1 MEVSDVEVLRLY
13 DFVYNNLADVKKALF
28 QIRSSDELPEAG
40 RARVQLLTT
49 LTNQLGSPARKE
61 ITDGQ
66 EHHPIQ
72 ISASVN
78 IGDYNEFMER
88 YRGKDI
94 EMFKSADVF
103 YLCGVSKVSIRCSVL
118 TVATPTGSML
128 CHSSF
133 RFLLNGP

>member
-1 MEVSDVEVLRLY
+1 VSDVEVLHLY

-49 LTNQLGSPARKE
+49 LTSQLGSPARKE
-61 ITDGQ
+61 APDGQ
-66 EHHPIQ
+66 EQLPIQ

-88 YRGKDI
+88 SRGKDI
-94 EMFKSADVF
+94 EAFKSADIF
-103 YLCGVSKVSIRCSVL
+103 YVCGVSKVVTHWSDL
-118 TVATPTGSML
+118 TLATPKCRML
-128 CHSSF
+128 CYSAL
-133 RFLLNGP
+133 RLLLNGH